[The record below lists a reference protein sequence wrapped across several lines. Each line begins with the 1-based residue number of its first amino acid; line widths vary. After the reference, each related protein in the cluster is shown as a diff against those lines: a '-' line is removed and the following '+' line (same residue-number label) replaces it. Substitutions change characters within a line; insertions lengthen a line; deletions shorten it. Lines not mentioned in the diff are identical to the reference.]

1 MTMLKKGSVG
11 KDVVILQNILG
22 IKPDGEF
29 GLITEEAV
37 KNWQVK
43 NRLTSDGVIKN
54 NEWIKMGF
62 ANSILKLDVLKTHIP
77 ETVILQIP
85 ETAAKFNINNILRL
99 SHFLAQCGHESGGF
113 RVVVENLN
121 YSAPRLKEIFPK
133 YFPNSLNESY
143 AKQPKK
149 IANKVYANRMGNGNE
164 LSGDGYKF
172 RGRGYIQL
180 TGMSNYAAFDKIV
193 NENILLNPELVATKY
208 PLMSAAF
215 FFDVNKIW
223 NICDR
228 GSTDT
233 VVTAVTK
240 KVNGGTIGLAD
251 RIKHFKKYYTL
262 LNK

>member
-1 MTMLKKGSVG
+1 MMLKKGSVG

-43 NRLTSDGVIKN
+43 NSLTPDGVIKN

-62 ANSILKLDVLKTHIP
+62 ADSILKLDVLKPHIP
-77 ETVILQIP
+77 ETVIMQIS
-85 ETAAKFNINNILRL
+85 ETAAKFNINNVLRL

-121 YSAPRLKEIFPK
+121 YSAQRLTEIFPK

-223 NICDR
+223 NVCDK

-233 VVTAVTK
+233 IITAVTK